1 LYEIHSTLADS
12 KENKLD
18 ICAIV
23 LPEYHQYLKIFE
35 KDNADKLPP
44 HCPSNHKVLLV
55 LGFNPPFSP
64 LYSLLYPD
72 LQELKSWLNDY
83 LSKGFIHAYYSLA
96 TSLILFITK
105 GDGLLRLVID
115 YCRMNK
121 GTIKNRYLLPLL

>member
-1 LYEIHSTLADS
+1 LYEIHSALADS

-44 HCPSNHKVLLV
+44 HCPSDHKVLLV
-55 LGFNPPFSP
+55 QGFNPPFSP
-64 LYSLLYPD
+64 LHFLLHPD
-72 LQELKSWLNDY
+72 LQELKSWLDDH
-83 LSKGFIHAYYSLA
+83 LSKGFIHACCSPA
-96 TSLILFITK
+96 TALILFVTE

-115 YCRMNK
+115 CCGINE
-121 GTIKNRYLLPLL
+121 GTIKNRYPLPLL